1 MWATNSGH
9 LGKTPAIFPTV
20 LRIGTILKIP
30 RNSAVDFEQHN
41 LLFQRLLLR
50 YAFGY
55 KLYKEPNRVFYNFDS
70 TYPTP
75 APIPTNGSGS
85 SVERYNFTKLDLR
98 LSHKLNFGALGSTRY
113 VLQVGGFLQKKNPVL
128 MICNTLTA
136 MQHPLQM
143 LPTGRL
149 TCCPTTNG
157 VRRQYATFH
166 LTHDFY
172 KWGVGSWPL
181 IKQLQGS
188 LIAGIHGRP
197 LLVHVLMENSTLDWA
212 TLDLVKYAA

>member
-1 MWATNSGH
+1 MEGLFTSYSVGYQQR
-9 LGKTPAIFPTV
+9 TPRENTSNFSYRFKDRDYPENT
-20 LRIGTILKIP
+20 P

-41 LLFQRLLLR
+41 LLFQRLLVR

-70 TYPTP
+70 TYPTLRLFL
-75 APIPTNGSGS
+75 TNGSG

-113 VLQVGGFLQKKNPVL
+113 ALQEEGFYKKKNPVL

-136 MQHPLQM
+136 MQHPLEM
-143 LPTGRL
+143 LPTGHL

-157 VRRQYATFH
+157 VQQSIM
-166 LTHDFY
+166 LP
-172 KWGVGSWPL
+172 S
-181 IKQLQGS
+181 I
-188 LIAGIHGRP
+188 
-197 LLVHVLMENSTLDWA
+197 
-212 TLDLVKYAA
+212 